1 VQVANNSRVVVFQDW
16 TLRIYLPEKPVRL
29 LVLIHGYKGDE
40 NSMWVFA
47 NGLNE
52 NYCIMAP
59 RAPHQVSDGGFS
71 WRPSEVDSLGQMS
84 RESVLI
90 QLSNLVEVIEGYSG
104 SIGLNSKPFDMIG
117 FSQGAALVYLIALN
131 HPGLIEKAAILGGF
145 SAGAG
150 SETIK
155 DKPLEGKHFFVAHGT
170 RDDKVPLEQS
180 KLMANLLERA
190 GAKITYCQDDV
201 GHKVSSRCLRA
212 MKSYFAES
220 HNPEERN

>member
-1 VQVANNSRVVVFQDW
+1 MQVANNSQVVVFQDW
-16 TLRIYLPEKPVRL
+16 TLRIYLPEKPERL

-47 NGLNE
+47 NGLND

-59 RAPHQVSDGGFS
+59 RAPHQVNDGGFS

-84 RESVLI
+84 SESVLM
-90 QLSNLVEVIEGYSG
+90 QLSNLVKLIEGYSG
-104 SIGLNSKPFDMIG
+104 SIGLNDKLFDMIG
-117 FSQGAALVYLIALN
+117 FSQGAALVYLLAIN
-131 HPGLIEKAAILGGF
+131 YSGLVRKAALLGGF
-145 SAGAG
+145 SPGIG
-150 SETIK
+150 SEKIN
-155 DKPLEGKHFFVAHGT
+155 DKPLAGKHFFVAHGT

-190 GAKITYCQDDV
+190 GVKITFCQDDV

-212 MKSYFAES
+212 MKSYFAE
-220 HNPEERN
+220 